1 MHENEQEH
9 TEMAVASGEGL
20 EKLEDMIIR
29 AAETTAGTIR
39 AARAAIGSVIF
50 GQERVVERAL
60 ITVLSGGHAL
70 LVGVPGLAKTKL
82 VETMGIV
89 LGLDARRIQFTPDL
103 MPSDILGSE
112 VLEESPGGK
121 RSFRFIP
128 GPIFAQLL
136 MADEINRASPR
147 TQSAL
152 LQAMQE
158 QHVTVAG
165 ARHDLPKPF
174 HVLATQNP
182 LEQEGTYPL
191 PEAQLDR
198 FLMQID
204 VDYPDR
210 DAERRI
216 LFETTGSEEVR
227 PKPAMTAEEL
237 IAAQR
242 LVRRL
247 PVGESVVEA
256 ILALVRSARPGAEG
270 GEAAKLIAW
279 GPGPRASQ
287 ALMLAVRARALL
299 EGRLAPS
306 VDDVIDLAGPVLK
319 HRMALTFAARADG
332 ETIDGLIARLKTRFG

>member
-1 MHENEQEH
+1 
-9 TEMAVASGEGL
+9 MAIAGGEGL
-20 EKLEDMIIR
+20 DKIEDMIVR
-29 AAETTAGTIR
+29 AAETTAGHVR
-39 AARAAIGSVIF
+39 AAKAAIGSIIF
-50 GQERVVERAL
+50 GQEKVVDHAL
-60 ITVLSGGHAL
+60 VTVLSGGHAL
-70 LVGVPGLAKTKL
+70 LIGVPGLAKTKL

-112 VLEESPGGK
+112 VLEESAGG
-121 RSFRFIP
+121 RRDFRFLP
-128 GPIFAQLL
+128 GPVFAQLL

-165 ARHDLPKPF
+165 ARHDLPRPF

-198 FLMQID
+198 FLMEID

-210 DAERRI
+210 EAERRI
-216 LFETTGSEEVR
+216 LFDTTGAEEAR
-227 PKPAMTAEEL
+227 PKATMTAEDL
-237 IAAQR
+237 MGAQR

-247 PVGESVVEA
+247 PVGESVIEA
-256 ILALVRSARPGAEG
+256 ILALVRSARPGPEG
-270 GEAAKLIAW
+270 GDAARAIAW

-299 EGRLAPS
+299 DGRLAPS
-306 VDDVIDLAGPVLK
+306 VDDELELAEPVLK
-319 HRMALTFAARADG
+319 HRMALSFAARAEG
-332 ETIDGLIARLKTRFG
+332 ETVDAVIGRLKARLG

>member
-1 MHENEQEH
+1 
-9 TEMAVASGEGL
+9 MAVTGEGL
-20 EKLEDMIIR
+20 EKFEDMIVR
-29 AAETTAGTIR
+29 AAETTATHAR
-39 AARAAIGSVIF
+39 AARAAIGAVIF
-50 GQERVVERAL
+50 GQEQVIDRAL
-60 ITVLSGGHAL
+60 ITILSGGHAL

-82 VETMGIV
+82 VETMGV
-89 LGLDARRIQFTPDL
+89 ALGLDARRIQFTPDL
-103 MPSDILGSE
+103 MPSDILGTE
-112 VLEESPGGK
+112 VLEEAPGGK
-121 RSFRFIP
+121 RSFRFLS
-128 GPIFAQLL
+128 GPVFAQLL

-158 QHVTVAG
+158 HHVTVAG
-165 ARHDLPKPF
+165 ARYDLPTPF

-198 FLMQID
+198 FLMEID

-210 DAERRI
+210 EAERRI
-216 LFETTGSEEVR
+216 LFDTTGAEGA
-227 PKPAMTAEEL
+227 KAKAAMTTDDL
-237 IAAQR
+237 MAAQR

-256 ILALVRSARPGAEG
+256 ILALVRSARPGPEG
-270 GEAAKLIAW
+270 GEVAKSIAW

-299 EGRLAPS
+299 DGRYAPS
-306 VDDVIDLAGPVLK
+306 VDDVVELAEPILK

-332 ETIDGLIARLKTRFG
+332 ETIPGVIGKLKSRIG

>member
-1 MHENEQEH
+1 
-9 TEMAVASGEGL
+9 MATSAGESL
-20 EKLEDMIIR
+20 EKLEDMIVR
-29 AAETTAGTIR
+29 SAETTAANMR
-39 AARAAIGSVIF
+39 AAKESIGNVIF
-50 GQERVVERAL
+50 GQEKVVEQAL
-60 ITVLSGGHAL
+60 ITILCGGHAL
-70 LVGVPGLAKTKL
+70 LIGLPGLAKTKL
-82 VETMGIV
+82 VDTMGTV

-103 MPSDILGSE
+103 MPSDILGTE
-112 VLEESPGGK
+112 VLEETVAGK
-121 RSFRFIP
+121 RNFRFIP

-165 ARHDLPKPF
+165 ARHDVPKPF
-174 HVLATQNP
+174 HVLSTQNP
-182 LEQEGTYPL
+182 IEQEGTYPL

-204 VDYPDR
+204 VDYPDK

-216 LFETTGSEEVR
+216 VFDTTGTEESK
-227 PKPAMTAEEL
+227 PKQAMTSDDL

-256 ILALVRSARPGAEG
+256 ILSLVRSARPGP
-270 GEAAKLIAW
+270 EAGDLGKLIAW
-279 GPGPRASQ
+279 GPSPRASQ
-287 ALMLAVRARALL
+287 ALMLTVRARALL
-299 EGRLAPS
+299 DGRYSPS
-306 VDDVIDLAGPVLK
+306 VDDVVSMAEPVLK

-332 ETIDGLIARLKTRFG
+332 ETIEGVVSRLKSRI